1 MKRAILIKKVI
12 PAKETE
18 IIFSGAIIHKML
30 ETIGNTLKS
39 LAIRLTVKSG
49 HDIIIADL
57 IDDFVPR
64 ICNLLCLYS
73 VNHLARLQAIS
84 NHKKNNPDLVSLLD
98 RIQQASVKISLN
110 KSLEELFQSVITR
123 LDIYAPLFS
132 QLSLISPKTSY
143 DYPYLQ
149 EALSTMSFAQDF
161 INYSKTKQFQF
172 ISRLNLIQPSIVLYE
187 VDLYKRMV
195 SKPQLATIT
204 IADKLKL
211 ILMSDAILLTYYDT
225 EVRKKVYYFSESF
238 VTISD
243 PGLETAIKFAN
254 TILYTLSRTERD
266 MLLYHYNKLKSL
278 LSSM

>member
-1 MKRAILIKKVI
+1 L
-12 PAKETE
+12 
-18 IIFSGAIIHKML
+18 
-30 ETIGNTLKS
+30 
-39 LAIRLTVKSG
+39 
-49 HDIIIADL
+49 
-57 IDDFVPR
+57 
-64 ICNLLCLYS
+64 
-73 VNHLARLQAIS
+73 
-84 NHKKNNPDLVSLLD
+84 LLD

-110 KSLEELFQSVITR
+110 KSLEDLFQSVITR